1 LPPAPSD
8 KKNDNQNQHPNHQ
21 PWNRNQKFRTSHTE
35 KAFQASV
42 QDSDQSETIQ
52 STQEPSKDV
61 QESEPSFNA
70 EHFISPENEYP
81 QARDQ
86 RTFGGRQAPNSLY
99 SFAFVFD
106 LSAIGNSSYARLAP
120 IDTYSAFAFIKKRFS
135 PWTCNSRN
143 VTQ

>member
-1 LPPAPSD
+1 MEPQSEV
-8 KKNDNQNQHPNHQ
+8 QNQ
-21 PWNRNQKFRTSHTE
+21 R
-35 KAFQASV
+35 V

-135 PWTCNSRN
+135 PWT
-143 VTQ
+143 

>member
-8 KKNDNQNQHPNHQ
+8 KKNDNQNQQPNCQ
-21 PWNRNQKFRTSHTE
+21 SWNRNQKFK

-52 STQEPSKDV
+52 STQEPSNDV
-61 QESEPSFNA
+61 QESEPSSNA

-86 RTFGGRQAPNSLY
+86 RTFGSHQAPNSLY

-106 LSAIGNSSYARLAP
+106 LSVIGNSSYARLAP
-120 IDTYSAFAFIKKRFS
+120 T
-135 PWTCNSRN
+135 
-143 VTQ
+143 